1 VDFSL
6 DGRNLSVRMDAPTL
20 TALVKELN
28 EANAAG
34 TTEVG
39 IASSV
44 AQDVIKLLTR
54 FQKEVKASEELLRVS
69 TRGLP
74 LARCPRVEV

>member
-34 TTEVG
+34 KTEVG
-39 IASSV
+39 IASS
-44 AQDVIKLLTR
+44 T
-54 FQKEVKASEELLRVS
+54 SEL
-69 TRGLP
+69 
-74 LARCPRVEV
+74 